1 MLFRSDLRRAIEIR
15 SAAHAFEGKCFV
27 VVAGSVISDEMRRR
41 LGDTP
46 EKRRLLGERSTTFT
60 GILGP
65 DGTAIAGPA
74 PGDAETIVS
83 GEIDLERIVRAKL
96 IHDVAGNYN
105 RFDVLS
111 LVVNRA
117 PLTALREV
125 NEPTR
130 AAPDPRDS
138 NSGGD
143 QVR

>member
-1 MLFRSDLRRAIEIR
+1 M
-15 SAAHAFEGKCFV
+15 
-27 VVAGSVISDEMRRR
+27 ISDEMRRR

-65 DGTAIAGPA
+65 DGAVAAGPA

-96 IHDVAGNYN
+96 VHDVAGNYN

-125 NEPTR
+125 NEPVPP
-130 AAPDPRDS
+130 APDQRDS
-138 NSGGD
+138 HPG
-143 QVR
+143 R

>member
-1 MLFRSDLRRAIEIR
+1 M
-15 SAAHAFEGKCFV
+15 

-46 EKRRLLGERSTTFT
+46 EKRRLLGDRSTTFT

-65 DGTAIAGPA
+65 DGAAVAGPA

-83 GEIDLERIVRAKL
+83 GAIDLERIVRAKL
-96 IHDVAGNYN
+96 VHDVAGNYN

-111 LVVNRA
+111 LVVNRS

-125 NEPTR
+125 DEPPR
-130 AAPDPRDS
+130 SAPDAPD
-138 NSGGD
+138 
-143 QVR
+143 V